1 MSEIV
6 HLSVISH
13 DGELFS
19 EKVSFVKVFTDN
31 GEVGIYPDHTSMV
44 TTVRHTDVVYELTN
58 QEKSHSFYV
67 SQGILSISNNRVVIL
82 TDTMILHDDLN
93 QKKITESL
101 DNAKQLYAKS
111 TIASDRALQRDII
124 IMEEAK
130 LRVIE
135 NH

>member
-1 MSEIV
+1 
-6 HLSVISH
+6 
-13 DGELFS
+13 
-19 EKVSFVKVFTDN
+19 
-31 GEVGIYPDHTSMV
+31 MV

-93 QKKITESL
+93 KKKITESL

-111 TIASDRALQRDII
+111 TIASDRELQRDII

>member
-44 TTVRHTDVVYELTN
+44 TTIRHTDVVYELTN

-93 QKKITESL
+93 KKKITESL

-111 TIASDRALQRDII
+111 TIASDRELQRDII

>member
-93 QKKITESL
+93 KKKITESL

-111 TIASDRALQRDII
+111 TIASDRELQRDII

>member
-93 QKKITESL
+93 KKKITESL

>member
-19 EKVSFVKVFTDN
+19 EKVSFVKVFTDS